1 MLGTPPGSRGRPTRE
16 GRGTPAYRSVRD
28 EVPGRAPPAPG
39 YGRPVPR
46 PSSGRVSPIRL
57 LQANAFVS
65 TIDRF
70 AMPPMLIAIAADLDV
85 PLSTIVQAAG
95 AYFLAYGL
103 CQPIWGLVSDRLGL
117 VRTIRLTVA
126 VAGVAAVAAAF
137 APTALLLGVARGV
150 GGAFFGA
157 AYPSGMVY
165 VGDTVAAGGR
175 QRELTRLMVG
185 VALGTAA
192 ASVGAGLVAQFITWR
207 AVFVA
212 TGLAAL
218 VLSLALRFLDEP
230 PRTRSHRN
238 LLAPLLIVARSR
250 AALFVL
256 GLAFVEGGV
265 LIGALTLLP
274 PAVESAGAPT
284 AVAGGVMAVYGA
296 AVLVFATVVGRIA
309 RRAHPH
315 RLIAL
320 GAASAVAAC
329 GALAASRSVAVAI
342 GVTVLLGLAWAA
354 LHSSLQTWATE
365 VLPAARATI
374 VSLFAG
380 ALFVGSALTAV
391 AVAGLADAGR
401 YDTIFLLAAVGIVPF
416 GLVAVWG
423 RARWQ
428 RAG

>member
-1 MLGTPPGSRGRPTRE
+1 M
-16 GRGTPAYRSVRD
+16 
-28 EVPGRAPPAPG
+28 
-39 YGRPVPR
+39 
-46 PSSGRVSPIRL
+46 SPIRL

>member
-1 MLGTPPGSRGRPTRE
+1 
-16 GRGTPAYRSVRD
+16 
-28 EVPGRAPPAPG
+28 
-39 YGRPVPR
+39 
-46 PSSGRVSPIRL
+46 VSPIRL

-85 PLSTIVQAAG
+85 PLSAIVQAAG

-103 CQPIWGLVSDRLGL
+103 CQPVWGLVSDRLGL
-117 VRTIRLTVA
+117 VRTIRLTVLA
-126 VAGVAAVAAAF
+126 AGLAAIAAAF
-137 APTALLLGVARGV
+137 ASSALLLGVARGV

-165 VGDTVAAGGR
+165 VGDTVDAAGR

-185 VALGTAA
+185 VALGTAI
-192 ASVGAGLVAQFITWR
+192 ASVGAGLVAQFVTWR

-212 TGLAAL
+212 TGLAA
-218 VLSLALRFLDEP
+218 VLLSMALRLLDEP
-230 PRTRSHRN
+230 PRTRSHRSF
-238 LLAPLLIVARSR
+238 LAPLGTVARSR
-250 AALFVL
+250 PALFVL
-256 GLAFVEGGV
+256 GLGFVEGGV

-274 PAVESAGAPT
+274 PAVEAAGAPT
-284 AVAGGVMAVYGA
+284 ALAGGVMAVYGA
-296 AVLVFATVVGRIA
+296 AVLVFATVVGRISG
-309 RRAHPH
+309 RTRPH

-320 GAASAVAAC
+320 GATSAVAAC
-329 GALAASRSVAVAI
+329 LALSLSRSVPVAVAA
-342 GVTVLLGLAWAA
+342 TVLLGLAWAA

-365 VLPAARATI
+365 VLPAARATV

-380 ALFVGSALTAV
+380 ALFCGSALTAV

-401 YDTIFLLAAVGIVPF
+401 YSTIFLLAALGTAPF
-416 GLVAVWG
+416 GSVAAWG

-428 RAG
+428 RPARPLAGRSGHAGNSST

>member
-1 MLGTPPGSRGRPTRE
+1 
-16 GRGTPAYRSVRD
+16 
-28 EVPGRAPPAPG
+28 
-39 YGRPVPR
+39 
-46 PSSGRVSPIRL
+46 
-57 LQANAFVS
+57 
-65 TIDRF
+65 
-70 AMPPMLIAIAADLDV
+70 
-85 PLSTIVQAAG
+85 
-95 AYFLAYGL
+95 
-103 CQPIWGLVSDRLGL
+103 VSDRLGL
-117 VRTIRLTVA
+117 VRTIRLTVL
-126 VAGVAAVAAAF
+126 VAGLAAVTAAF
-137 APTALLLGVARGV
+137 APTPLLLGLARGI

-165 VGDTVAAGGR
+165 VGDTVDAEGR

-185 VALGTAA
+185 VALGTAI
-192 ASVGAGLVAQFITWR
+192 ASVGAGVVAQLFTWR

-230 PRTRSHRN
+230 PRTRSHRG
-238 LLAPLLIVARSR
+238 LLAPLLTVARSR

-265 LIGALTLLP
+265 LVGVLTLLP

-284 AVAGGVMAVYGA
+284 ALAGGVMAVYGA
-296 AVLVFATVVGRIA
+296 AVLVFASVVGRIA
-309 RRAHPH
+309 RRTRPH
-315 RLIAL
+315 LLIAV
-320 GAASAVAAC
+320 GATSAVAAC
-329 GALAASRSVAVAI
+329 LALSLSRSVPVAAV
-342 GVTVLLGLAWAA
+342 VTVLLGLAWAA

-380 ALFVGSALTAV
+380 ALFCGSALAAL
-391 AVAGLADAGR
+391 AVAGLADVGR
-401 YDTIFLLAAVGIVPF
+401 YQTIFLLAAAGTVPL

-428 RAG
+428 RVG

>member
-1 MLGTPPGSRGRPTRE
+1 VL
-16 GRGTPAYRSVRD
+16 
-28 EVPGRAPPAPG
+28 RAA
-39 YGRPVPR
+39 
-46 PSSGRVSPIRL
+46 SGRVAPIRL

-65 TIDRF
+65 AFDRF
-70 AMPPMLIAIAADLDV
+70 AMPPMLISIAADLDV
-85 PLSTIVQAAG
+85 PLSTVVQVAG

-103 CQPIWGLVSDRLGL
+103 CQPVWGLVSDHLGL
-117 VRTIRLTVA
+117 VRTIRVA
-126 VAGVAAVAAAF
+126 VLVAGLAAVAAAF
-137 APTALLLGVARGV
+137 AGTPLLLGLARGI

-165 VGDTVAAGGR
+165 VGDTVNAEGR
-175 QRELTRLMVG
+175 QRELTRLMLG
-185 VALGTAA
+185 VALGTAI
-192 ASVGAGLVAQFITWR
+192 ASVGAGVVAQLFTWR

-212 TGLAAL
+212 TGVAAL
-218 VLSLALRFLDEP
+218 ALSLALRLLDEP

-238 LLAPLLIVARSR
+238 FLSPLLTVARSR

-265 LIGALTLLP
+265 LLGVLTMLP

-284 AVAGGVMAVYGA
+284 ALAGGVMAVYGG
-296 AVLVFATVVGRIA
+296 AVLIFASVVGRIA
-309 RRAHPH
+309 RRTRPE

-320 GAASAVAAC
+320 GAVAAVAAC
-329 GALAASRSVAVAI
+329 LTLSLSRSVAVAVV
-342 GVTVLLGLAWAA
+342 VTALLGLAWAA
-354 LHSSLQTWATE
+354 MHSSLQTWATE

-380 ALFVGSALTAV
+380 ALYCGSALTAV

-401 YDTIFLLAAVGIVPF
+401 YQTIFLLAALVAVPL

>member
-1 MLGTPPGSRGRPTRE
+1 M
-16 GRGTPAYRSVRD
+16 
-28 EVPGRAPPAPG
+28 
-39 YGRPVPR
+39 PR